1 MECFVHH
8 KKLSFGD
15 SFPGLTNPLE
25 GTTKT
30 LKSGTV
36 MYQYYTKVVPTQYN
50 FRSGS
55 KSIMSNQYSATQ
67 HFRTITSITSKGLP
81 GLFIFFDISPIR
93 VRIDEQYKSFSTF
106 LTSLCAIVGGVFTMM
121 SLLDQWT
128 HRTFKIGRRGVLG
141 R

>member
-1 MECFVHH
+1 MTPHTI

-15 SFPGLTNPLE
+15 SFPGLTNPGRDNKNLE
-25 GTTKT
+25 IRDRDVPV
-30 LKSGTV
+30 L
-36 MYQYYTKVVPTQYN
+36 YKVVPTQYN

-55 KSIMSNQYSATQ
+55 KVLCQ
-67 HFRTITSITSKGLP
+67 TSIPQRNIFDHNFYHIEGVAKP
-81 GLFIFFDISPIR
+81 FIFFDISPIR